1 MGDIINAV
9 ADVFGFGPA
18 SKQAEAVGEAG
29 AAGAAAQRYAAD
41 IQKQMF
47 ERQIAL
53 QEPWRKAGE
62 QALNQLIPLAGQYTP
77 FTANQMYQEPGYQF
91 RLSEGLKAM
100 ERGAAARGGLQSG
113 AALKAAQR
121 YGQEYA
127 AGEYQNAFNRYLR
140 EREARLNPLQ
150 SLAGV
155 GQTSA
160 QTMAGQAGT
169 YGANLGN
176 LNMLAGANQ
185 ANAALA
191 MGNIRASQ
199 YGGYGSALGQAIN
212 YFRQPQQAPAPVTD
226 YSTYGGFGTG
236 GGYGN
241 QDYGQYF

>member
-1 MGDIINAV
+1 MGDVINAV

-18 SKQAEAVGEAG
+18 SKQAEAVEGAG
-29 AAGAAAQRYAAD
+29 AASAAAQRYAAD
-41 IQKQMF
+41 IQNKMF

-53 QEPWRKAGE
+53 QEPWRQAGAT
-62 QALNQLIPLAGQYTP
+62 ALNQLIPLASQYTP
-77 FTANQMYQEPGYQF
+77 FTAQQMTQDPGYAF

-127 AGEYQNAFNRYLR
+127 TGEYQNAFNRYLR

-160 QTMAGQAGT
+160 QSMASAAGST
-169 YGANLGN
+169 GTNLANIG
-176 LNMLAGANQ
+176 MIGGANQ
-185 ANAALA
+185 ANAALQ

-199 YGGYGSALGQAIN
+199 YGGYGSALGQAIQYPGTQN
-212 YFRQPQQAPAPVTD
+212 FLGNIGTAFSYGTTPFSQQTNMLAAQEQ
-226 YSTYGGFGTG
+226 GF
-236 GGYGN
+236 
-241 QDYGQYF
+241 

>member
-18 SKQAEAVGEAG
+18 SKQAEAVGKAGQAG
-29 AAGAAAQRYAAD
+29 AEASRYAAD

-47 ERQIAL
+47 ERQVAL
-53 QEPWRKAGE
+53 QEPWRQAGVG
-62 QALNQLIPLAGQYTP
+62 ALNQLIPLAGQYTP

-127 AGEYQNAFNRYLR
+127 SGEYQNAFNRYLR

-150 SLAGV
+150 SLANV

-169 YGANLGN
+169 YGSNIGN
-176 LNMLAGANQ
+176 LNLLAGANQ

-191 MGNIRASQ
+191 MGNLRASQ

-212 YFRQPQQAPAPVTD
+212 YFNQPPQAPAPV
-226 YSTYGGFGTG
+226 YEGNRYEPSY
-236 GGYGN
+236 GYGMFG
-241 QDYGQYF
+241 DK

>member
-18 SKQAEAVGEAG
+18 SKQAKGIEQAGE
-29 AAGAAAQRYAAD
+29 AGAAAQRYAAD
-41 IQKQMF
+41 IQRQMF
-47 ERQIAL
+47 ERQVAL
-53 QEPWRKAGE
+53 QEPWRQAGVG
-62 QALNQLIPLAGQYTP
+62 ALNQLIPLAGQYTP
-77 FTANQMYQEPGYQF
+77 FNANQMYQEPGYQF

-150 SLAGV
+150 SLANV

-169 YGANLGN
+169 YGSNIGN
-176 LNMLAGANQ
+176 LNLLAGANQ

-199 YGGYGSALGQAIN
+199 YGGYGSALGSVLN
-212 YFRQPQQAPAPVTD
+212 YLRPSQQSPAPVVNRD
-226 YSTYGGFGTG
+226 IYGPGSFYPYGTSEG
-236 GGYGN
+236 E
-241 QDYGQYF
+241 